1 MDDII
6 KRIKELEEEITE
18 RKRVEDMLR
27 KNEEWV
33 RAISESANDAII
45 CIDDTGIVNFWNKKA
60 EEMFGYSTVL
70 RSLTQ
75 GKAQFTMEFATYKQ
89 IPQSVAEELEKKVAE
104 ELSTFGNWETTFIKE
119 GTVYGKIDGA
129 KISLISYPF
138 FKPSESFL
146 KIGTIS
152 ILSPKDIG
160 AMKIIAISQRGK
172 KRDFFDLYW
181 ISKNIQPLS
190 KSIEIMQKHYIV
202 KQNDGHIL
210 KSLTY
215 FNDAEDDK
223 DPIIN
228 FKASWKEVKNFFKK
242 EALNM
247 ARIGNK

>member
-1 MDDII
+1 MVVDFKIN
-6 KRIKELEEEITE
+6 KEDLKKLYLKSLPKITKEAFLTCIEIPLFEKNGWYLAGGTALALQSGHRVSVDLDFFTLE
-18 RKRVEDMLR
+18 K
-27 KNEEWV
+27 
-33 RAISESANDAII
+33 
-45 CIDDTGIVNFWNKKA
+45 
-60 EEMFGYSTVL
+60 
-70 RSLTQ
+70 
-75 GKAQFTMEFATYKQ
+75 QFD
-89 IPQSVAEELEKKVAE
+89 EKKVAE

>member
-1 MDDII
+1 MEIPLFEKNGWYLAGGTALALQSGHRVSVDLDFFT
-6 KRIKELEEEITE
+6 LE
-18 RKRVEDMLR
+18 K
-27 KNEEWV
+27 
-33 RAISESANDAII
+33 
-45 CIDDTGIVNFWNKKA
+45 
-60 EEMFGYSTVL
+60 
-70 RSLTQ
+70 
-75 GKAQFTMEFATYKQ
+75 QFD
-89 IPQSVAEELEKKVAE
+89 EKKVAE